1 MPVIHRAVRNISGA
15 DTPKLTLFLVPH
27 VVTALVSA
35 LGPDVPASVTRS
47 PPISEA
53 STSTS
58 LANEGSTTATALD
71 MITLYILSPKGK
83 SLPPELRANACS
95 LLTSVGR
102 QDVAI
107 DIADVEKL
115 ALVVNIREA
124 ARPAL
129 VALADDP
136 VVQVSANDATSSPP
150 TSPVGGPVAS
160 ISSGRNPN
168 LVRIAAA
175 RTLAAWGPPASP
187 PSS

>member
-1 MPVIHRAVRNISGA
+1 VRHFLAA
-15 DTPKLTLFLVPH
+15 DTETLTLAVVPH

-35 LGPDVPASVTRS
+35 LGPDMPASVTRS

-58 LANEGSTTATALD
+58 LANEGSATATALD
-71 MITLYILSPKGK
+71 MVTSYILSPKGR

-102 QDVAI
+102 HDVV
-107 DIADVEKL
+107 ADATDTEKVEM
-115 ALVVNIREA
+115 VENIREA

-129 VALADDP
+129 VSLANEP
-136 VVQVSANDATSSPP
+136 VVHVAANDTTSSPP
-150 TSPVGGPVAS
+150 MSPVGGPVAS
-160 ISSGRNPN
+160 ASPGRDPN
-168 LVRIAAA
+168 LVRTAATRA
-175 RTLAAWGPPASP
+175 LAAWGTSVSS